1 LVDVVLALY
10 ADTLTF
16 RGIRVEI
23 ADLPDVV
30 GDRIQLKQVFQNLVS
45 NAIKF
50 LGEQP
55 DPCISIRCAYE
66 QGFVRFEV
74 ADNGI
79 GIDPAYHD
87 KIFAIF
93 QRLQDVDVEGTGVG
107 LAIVK
112 KIVDQAGGVVRV
124 RSAKGDGAVFS
135 FTWPIDETALA
146 AAA

>member
-1 LVDVVLALY
+1 MA
-10 ADTLTF
+10 
-16 RGIRVEI
+16 
-23 ADLPDVV
+23 
-30 GDRIQLKQVFQNLVS
+30 DRIQLKQVFQNLVN

-55 DPCISIRCAYE
+55 APRISIRCAYE
-66 QGFVRFEV
+66 PGFVRFEV

-112 KIVDQAGGVVRV
+112 KIVEQAGGAVDV
-124 RSAKGDGAVFS
+124 RSAKGAGAIFS
-135 FTWPIDETALA
+135 FSWPLGETALDVA
-146 AAA
+146 A